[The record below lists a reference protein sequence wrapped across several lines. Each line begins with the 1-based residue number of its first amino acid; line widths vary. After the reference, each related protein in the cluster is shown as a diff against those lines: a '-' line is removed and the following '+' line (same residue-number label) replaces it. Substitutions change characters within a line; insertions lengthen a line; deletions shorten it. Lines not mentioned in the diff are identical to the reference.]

1 MFHVVFRR
9 GLYMRFLALALWYVM
24 TAGFVD
30 TLRVVRSRT
39 CVCFVLQVTAYLL
52 A

>member
-1 MFHVVFRR
+1 MFPVVLRR
-9 GLYMRFLALALWYVM
+9 GLYMRFLAPVLWYVM

-30 TLRVVRSRT
+30 TLHVVRSRT
-39 CVCFVLQVTAYLL
+39 CVCFVLQVTAYSL